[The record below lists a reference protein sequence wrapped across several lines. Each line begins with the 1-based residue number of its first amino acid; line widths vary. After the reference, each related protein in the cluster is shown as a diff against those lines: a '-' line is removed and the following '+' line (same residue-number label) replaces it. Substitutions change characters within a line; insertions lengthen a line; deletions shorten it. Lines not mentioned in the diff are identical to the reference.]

1 MAQQIELDAYQ
12 LSLKKGLSILG
23 NCFSLILVLVGLFL
37 LVSGLFGV
45 VNQDNKTTDNSMI
58 TDNVLTST
66 PGNVK
71 DIEVIDEEKGGEIS
85 EGISIQKVNAATAS
99 ADAKAQETAKA
110 ISRTHK
116 WKATNYVKG
125 DIGIGE
131 YTVKLGDTLWE
142 ISEAVYGSGSQWHKI
157 LEANQNNI
165 GFLKNGS
172 QALIIP
178 GQVLMLNK

>member
-45 VNQDNKTTDNSMI
+45 VNQDNKTTDNTMF
-58 TDNVLTST
+58 TDNALTST
-66 PGNVK
+66 PAKVD
-71 DIEVIDEEKGGEIS
+71 DIEVIDKDKIGEIS
-85 EGISIQKVNAATAS
+85 DGISIQKVNAATAT

-110 ISRTHK
+110 ISKTHK

-142 ISEAVYGSGSQWHKI
+142 IADALEIQDSTFSKWLRKEFAPEEKEGVLRLIKK
-157 LEANQNNI
+157 LAEAN
-165 GFLKNGS
+165 K
-172 QALIIP
+172 
-178 GQVLMLNK
+178 

>member
-1 MAQQIELDAYQ
+1 MAQQIELDEYQ

-23 NCFSLILVLVGLFL
+23 NCFSLILILVGLFL

-45 VNQDNKTTDNSMI
+45 VNQGDTDKI
-58 TDNVLTST
+58 TDNIVPT
-66 PGNVK
+66 K
-71 DIEVIDEEKGGEIS
+71 IEVEEEVKKGEIGD
-85 EGISIQKVNAATAS
+85 GISIQKVNAATAN
-99 ADAKAQETAKA
+99 AEAKAQETANY
-110 ISRTHK
+110 ISKTHR
-116 WKATNYVKG
+116 WRATNYEKG

-142 ISEAVYGSGSQWHKI
+142 IAEAVYGSGSQWHKI
-157 LEANQNNI
+157 LEANQNSI
-165 GFLKNGS
+165 GFLKDGS